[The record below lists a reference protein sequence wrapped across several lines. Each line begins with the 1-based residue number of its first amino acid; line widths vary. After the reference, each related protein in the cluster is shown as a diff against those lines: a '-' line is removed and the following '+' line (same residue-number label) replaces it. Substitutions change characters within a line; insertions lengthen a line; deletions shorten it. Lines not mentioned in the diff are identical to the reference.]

1 MSTGDF
7 IIISAWSG
15 ICSVWAG
22 ILMLQFQVRRAGMF
36 PAARPYR
43 RPDGSSGT
51 DDVESVCV
59 VIPAR
64 NEAANL
70 SACLTRVLAQDY
82 PALSVV
88 LVDDRSEDVTA
99 AIAESIARTDSR
111 VRVER
116 VTALPPGWMGK
127 SHALW
132 QATRLV
138 DSDWLLFTD
147 VDCRLDRFAVTTAV
161 EEARRRGVEM
171 LSLWPRQADGG
182 FWEHMLIP
190 LCAGIIALWFGGGR
204 VNDPVRGA
212 AFANGQFLL
221 IRRAAYE
228 LIGGHKSVRAA
239 LIEDIPLAERAKRCG
254 VRRHVASGLEIVS
267 VGMYNSFRGILDGWA
282 RIYVGSLRSG
292 TKIALS
298 ILWLLVG
305 SLLPYLVLITLVG
318 WRVFNPSHDSSFEVS
333 QLVFAGMS
341 GLHLIL
347 MLIVSARF
355 WRMGGCPRRYLVL
368 YPLSVGVVVCILA
381 RAWWWLMIGGKIKWR
396 ENHYTIDREG
406 RIVV

>member
-1 MSTGDF
+1 MSSGVF
-7 IIISAWSG
+7 IFVAAWFG
-15 ICSVWAG
+15 ICNVWAVLL
-22 ILMLQFQVRRAGMF
+22 ILQYQARRAGMF
-36 PAARPYR
+36 PAARPYCR
-43 RPDGSSGT
+43 SDGSSDT
-51 DDVESVCV
+51 QDAESVCV
-59 VIPAR
+59 VISAR
-64 NEAANL
+64 NEAADL
-70 SACLTRVLAQDY
+70 SACLTRVLDQDY

-88 LVDDRSEDVTA
+88 LVDDRSGDETA
-99 AIAESIARTDSR
+99 SIAESIARSDSR

-116 VTALPPGWMGK
+116 VTTLPPGWMGK

-132 QATRLV
+132 QATRSI

-147 VDCRLDRFAVTTAV
+147 VDCHLDRFAVTTVV
-161 EEARRRGVEM
+161 EEARRRDVEM

-190 LCAGIIALWFGGGR
+190 LCAGIIALWFGGVR

-228 LIGGHKSVRAA
+228 RIGGHKSVRAA

-267 VGMYNSFRGILDGWA
+267 VGMYDSFRGILDGWA

-298 ILWLLVG
+298 ILWLLMG
-305 SLLPYLVLITLVG
+305 SLLPYLVLVALVG
-318 WRVFNPSHDSSFEVS
+318 WRVFNPAHDSWFGVS
-333 QLVFAGMS
+333 HLVFAGMS

-368 YPLSVGVVVCILA
+368 YPLSVGVVVGILA
-381 RAWWWLMIGGKIKWR
+381 RSWWWLIVSGRIEWR